1 MKKRI
6 ICIITAIAVV
16 TLMSGCELDIEDL
29 AEKADSAIGNN
40 QNVANEAGNSL
51 NEIVSEFEEQFG
63 DLENYLNK

>member
-6 ICIITAIAVV
+6 ICIVTAIAVV

-51 NEIVSEFEEQFG
+51 NEIVSEFEDQFG
-63 DLENYLNK
+63 DLENYLSK